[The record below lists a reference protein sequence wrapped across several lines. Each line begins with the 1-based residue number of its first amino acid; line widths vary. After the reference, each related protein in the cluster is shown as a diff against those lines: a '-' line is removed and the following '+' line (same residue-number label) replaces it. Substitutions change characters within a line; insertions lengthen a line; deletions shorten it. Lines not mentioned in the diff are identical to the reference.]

1 LISGYIPLG
10 LLLVNARTMQL
21 FWMDKRYAEAG
32 RRRIP
37 EASLLGMAAIG
48 GTPGALIAR
57 QMFRH
62 KTRKQPFS
70 MYLWLI
76 GVVQVGL
83 VIGWFAL

>member
-1 LISGYIPLG
+1 LIPGYVPLA
-10 LLLVNARTMQL
+10 LLLVNARTAQL
-21 FWMDKRYAEAG
+21 FWMDKRYAQEG

-76 GVVQVGL
+76 GVVQAGL

>member
-1 LISGYIPLG
+1 MISGYVPLA

-37 EASLLGMAAIG
+37 EASLLLMAAVG
-48 GTPGALIAR
+48 GTPGALAAR

-70 MYLWLI
+70 AYLWLI
-76 GVVQVGL
+76 ALVQVAL
-83 VIGWFAL
+83 ISGWFTL